1 MRVAFILLIVL
12 SISCKSTNNVLEANN
27 KLYGEYILDSDKM
40 FQAFSEMN
48 YHSIILNA
56 DSTYILKKAE
66 IKFTPSIEQCE
77 IASKGKWSV
86 LSNNILKITSEDK
99 YLKQKGFNYEIKKEN
114 KLSQDSLYIK
124 INLPA
129 GSDEFPIK
137 YSFYFNS
144 NVSKYIETQK
154 TFIAIPKSKHLKTK
168 KLNLINNNRI
178 DFSINANVSG
188 TYLYKS
194 RILFKIFEEDI
205 DTEKTNYLT
214 ITLPYFD
221 SCFLEFE
228 PFNND
233 LIYIK
238 NNSQLFWKGDTWKK

>member
-1 MRVAFILLIVL
+1 MRIAFILLIVL

-129 GSDEFPIK
+129 GSDELPIK

-168 KLNLINNNRI
+168 N
-178 DFSINANVSG
+178 
-188 TYLYKS
+188 
-194 RILFKIFEEDI
+194 
-205 DTEKTNYLT
+205 
-214 ITLPYFD
+214 
-221 SCFLEFE
+221 
-228 PFNND
+228 
-233 LIYIK
+233 
-238 NNSQLFWKGDTWKK
+238 

>member
-12 SISCKSTNNVLEANN
+12 SISCKSINNVLEADD
-27 KLYGEYILDSDKM
+27 KLYGEYILDSHMK
-40 FQAFSEMN
+40 FKAFSEMN

-56 DSTYILKKAE
+56 DGTYILKKAE

-99 YLKQKGFNYEIKKEN
+99 NFKQRGFNYEIKKEN

-124 INLPA
+124 INLPIE
-129 GSDEFPIK
+129 SVELPIK
-137 YSFYFNS
+137 YEFYFNN
-144 NVSKYIETQK
+144 NVSKSIETLK
-154 TFIAIPKSKHLKTK
+154 TFIVIPKSKYLSAK
-168 KLNLINNNRI
+168 KLNLTNRI
-178 DFSINANVSG
+178 DFSINANVTG

-194 RILFKIFEEDI
+194 RILFNIFEEDI
-205 DTEKTNYLT
+205 DTEKANYLT

-221 SCFLEFE
+221 RCFLEFE

-238 NNSQLFWKGDTWKK
+238 NNKQLFWKGNIWKK